1 MAVPFCYAYPFF
13 ELAGGNLSLAFYI
26 ASIHRRA
33 LHYPLVNKVDST

>member
-26 ASIHRRA
+26 GFHI
-33 LHYPLVNKVDST
+33 P